1 MASLRGIGSSDGGWS
16 DGYKKYDKATFS
28 SKVLI
33 FEEDGEQVFFDKYEE
48 GSPVWDAIPLGSN
61 INYTVNT
68 GKSDRVQLQLIMFD
82 TNALFEAI
90 EFQMSRLSPQQL
102 ELLESGDDALLE
114 EIVNM
119 AFESKGGQEEFYV
132 TVWSN
137 VFNTS
142 AEGIGTGTVRIQKDW
157 QESSYMF
164 VAHYG
169 YDADGEESKVG
180 EILLDW
186 GLLIIG
192 VVAMITGPLTG
203 GAGFVVGAALLIDF
217 MILAQVALAMK
228 FGVATINK
236 YDERFP
242 QYGFNHQYVFNTMTQ
257 EGFEE
262 LKTTVSEENKSV
274 LEDLTIM
281 NDIKGVAAIGI
292 MSLLLIALLRMR
304 GA

>member
-1 MASLRGIGSSDGGWS
+1 MASLRGIGSNDGGWS
-16 DGYKKYDKATFS
+16 EGYKNNDKATFS

-48 GSPVWDAIPLGSN
+48 GIPTWDAIPLGST

-90 EFQMSRLSPQQL
+90 EFQMNRLTPQQL

-114 EIVNM
+114 EVVNM

-142 AEGIGTGTVRIQKDW
+142 AEGVATGRIRLEKDW
-157 QESSYMF
+157 QESTYMF
-164 VAHYG
+164 IAHYG

-180 EILLDW
+180 EIILDW
-186 GLLIIG
+186 VLLTVA
-192 VVAMITGPLTG
+192 VVAFITGPLTG
-203 GAGFVVGAALLIDF
+203 GAGFVVSAALFADM
-217 MILAQVALAMK
+217 MILGAVALAMA

-242 QYGFNHQYVFNTMTQ
+242 QYGFNHQYVFNTLTQ

-262 LKTTVSEENKSV
+262 LKTTISEENKDA
-274 LEDLTIM
+274 LNDLTTV
-281 NDIKGVAAIGI
+281 NDIKGVASIGI
-292 MSLLLIALLRMR
+292 ISLMLIALLRMR

>member
-1 MASLRGIGSSDGGWS
+1 MASLRGIGSNDGGWS
-16 DGYKKYDKATFS
+16 KGYKNNDKATFS

-33 FEEDGEQVFFDKYEE
+33 FEEDGEQVFFDQYEE
-48 GSPVWDAIPLGSN
+48 GSPVWDSIPLGST

-68 GKSDRVQLQLIMFD
+68 GKSDRVQLKLVMFD

-90 EFQMSRLSPQQL
+90 EFQMNRLSPQQL
-102 ELLESGDDALLE
+102 ELLESGDEALFE
-114 EIVNM
+114 EVVNM
-119 AFESKGGQEEFYV
+119 AFESKGGEEKFYV

-137 VFNTS
+137 VFNTN
-142 AEGIGTGTVRIQKDW
+142 AEGVGTGTVRIQKDW

-164 VAHYG
+164 IAHYG

-186 GLLIIG
+186 VLVTIA
-192 VVAMITGPLTG
+192 VVALITGPLTG
-203 GAGFVVGAALLIDF
+203 GAGFVVGAAMLADM
-217 MILAQVALAMK
+217 MILAGVALSMA

-262 LKTTVSEENKSV
+262 LKSTISEENRSAIN
-274 LEDLTIM
+274 DLTAI
-281 NDIKGVAAIGI
+281 NDIKGVASIGI
-292 MSLLLIALLRMR
+292 ISLLFIALLRMR
-304 GA
+304 GV